1 MIISASRRTDIPA
14 FYGEWLMEKIQA
26 GYVDVKNP
34 FNAAQISHVDLS
46 PGAVDCFVFWTRNPG
61 PFIKHLDTLD
71 AMGYPY
77 YFQYTITG
85 YGSELEGNR
94 PDQEVALETFVSL
107 SERLG
112 KHRVIFR
119 YDPIILTDKY
129 TISWHLETFRYL
141 MARLGPHTERVVFS
155 FVDAY
160 RRTAK
165 AMRAHGVR
173 KISEAQMHQ
182 LVQGM
187 MGIAAPFGVQLETC
201 AEAIDLKAYGVT
213 ASSCVSAQL
222 VARIIGESVDKNGL
236 DGNEIDAKKI
246 DGKVQEAKFL
256 GAKDLEVKMLDM
268 KALKYS
274 GRNGCGCVKSV
285 DIGSY
290 HTCHH
295 GCVYCYAT
303 GAKVKALE

>member
-1 MIISASRRTDIPA
+1 MIVSASRRTDIPA
-14 FYGEWLMEKIQA
+14 FYGDWLMERIQV
-26 GYVDVKNP
+26 GFVDVKNP
-34 FNAAQISHVDLS
+34 FNAAQITHVDLS
-46 PGAVDCFVFWTRNPG
+46 PGAVDCFVFWTRNPE
-61 PFIKHLDTLD
+61 PFIKHLDRLD

-85 YGSELEGNR
+85 YGSELERNR
-94 PDQEVALETFVSL
+94 PGQEVAIETFVSL

-129 TISWHLETFRYL
+129 TISWHLETFGQL

-165 AMRAHGVR
+165 AMRAQGVHE
-173 KISEAQMHQ
+173 ISEAQMHQ
-182 LVQGM
+182 LAQGM
-187 MGIAAPFGVQLETC
+187 MGIAAPFGVTLETC
-201 AEAIDLKAYGVT
+201 AEAIDLRAYGVR
-213 ASSCVSAQL
+213 ASSCVSAWL
-222 VARIIGESVDKNGL
+222 VERILGKTL
-236 DGNEIDAKKI
+236 DAKAPKH
-246 DGKVQEAKFL
+246 G
-256 GAKDLEVKMLDM
+256 
-268 KALKYS
+268 
-274 GRNGCGCVKSV
+274 GRGGCGCVKSV

-303 GAKVKALE
+303 GSRVKPLGQASLKEPMQ

>member
-14 FYGEWLMEKIQA
+14 FYGDWLMERIQA
-26 GYVDVKNP
+26 GSVDVKNP
-34 FNAAQISHVDLS
+34 FNAAQITHVDLT
-46 PGAVDCFVFWTRNPG
+46 PGAVDCFVFWTRNPQ
-61 PFIKHLDTLD
+61 PFLKHLDRLD

-77 YFQYTITG
+77 YFQYTMTG

-94 PDQEVALETFVSL
+94 PDQEVAIETFVNL

-129 TISWHLETFRYL
+129 TISWHLETFGHL

-165 AMRAHGVR
+165 AMRKMGAQE
-173 KISEAQMHQ
+173 ITAQQMHQ
-182 LVQGM
+182 LAQGM
-187 MGIAAPFGVQLETC
+187 AEIAAPFGVTLETC
-201 AEAIDLKAYGVT
+201 AEAIDLTAHGVR

-222 VARIIGESVDKNGL
+222 VERIIGESVGRNGL
-236 DGNEIDAKKI
+236 DTKVLDAKK
-246 DGKVQEAKFL
+246 
-256 GAKDLEVKMLDM
+256 LDI

-274 GRNGCGCVKSV
+274 GRDGCGCVKSV

-303 GAKVKALE
+303 GAKVKPLE